1 MREVFISYKSN
12 DPELGNNDGTVAK
25 ELCEALEA
33 AGISCWIAPRDIE
46 PGKRYGLAIMEAI
59 KSCKVMLVVFSR
71 YANESEHIATE
82 VEKAFTRRIDI
93 IPFNIDGTSPG
104 LEMEYYLG
112 RPQWID
118 AADDYHKGIPALIAA
133 LRHKL
138 GERDNNDQA
147 MKLETPIDPPFL
159 TFTVN
164 GLQFRMIRIEGGS
177 FKMGAT
183 PEQEYEFNFYESPV
197 HEVRLST
204 FHIGEIQVTRELWQA
219 VMGNSLSKYIGNR
232 QCPVAGV
239 SWNDCQVFISRLN
252 QKTGR
257 TFRLP
262 TEAEWEFAARGGV
275 KSEGYKFAGSNN
287 LEEVAWTNENELGLY
302 DMTGNVWEWCQ
313 DWFGQYNSE
322 IETNPSGPLS
332 GSTRVIR
339 GGSIFNL
346 PELCRVSYRLNWD
359 SSFKSISIGL
369 RLAL

>member
-1 MREVFISYKSN
+1 MNAVAFNRVVDRCLSCSKISTDAKTLFLLLSEKVVPLRIVTIIIPIMREVFISYKSN

-147 MKLETPIDPPFL
+147 MKLETPIDS
-159 TFTVN
+159 
-164 GLQFRMIRIEGGS
+164 S
-177 FKMGAT
+177 F
-183 PEQEYEFNFYESPV
+183 FNFY
-197 HEVRLST
+197 
-204 FHIGEIQVTRELWQA
+204 
-219 VMGNSLSKYIGNR
+219 
-232 QCPVAGV
+232 
-239 SWNDCQVFISRLN
+239 
-252 QKTGR
+252 
-257 TFRLP
+257 
-262 TEAEWEFAARGGV
+262 
-275 KSEGYKFAGSNN
+275 
-287 LEEVAWTNENELGLY
+287 
-302 DMTGNVWEWCQ
+302 
-313 DWFGQYNSE
+313 GQR
-322 IETNPSGPLS
+322 IT
-332 GSTRVIR
+332 V
-339 GGSIFNL
+339 
-346 PELCRVSYRLNWD
+346 
-359 SSFKSISIGL
+359 
-369 RLAL
+369 